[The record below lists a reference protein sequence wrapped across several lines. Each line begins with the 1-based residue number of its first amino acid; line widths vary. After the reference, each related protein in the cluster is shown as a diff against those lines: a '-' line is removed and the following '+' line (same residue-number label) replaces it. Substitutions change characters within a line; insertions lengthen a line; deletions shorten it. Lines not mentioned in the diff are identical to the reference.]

1 MTRFPNTASMAGES
15 KAFTDYND

>member
-15 KAFTDYND
+15 KAFTD